1 MSQMSSLEELS
12 QHLQR
17 RGFRAIGNGET
28 REHYCR
34 EFGRWL
40 APQLVFS
47 PALNEAISMSPVTW
61 QQAIEALT
69 ESKED
74 KE

>member
-12 QHLQR
+12 KHLQR

-34 EFGRWL
+34 EFGQWL
-40 APQLVFS
+40 APQLVLS
-47 PALNEAISMSPVTW
+47 PVIDEAMYMSPVTR
-61 QQAIEALT
+61 QQVIESLA
-69 ESKED
+69 EQKE
-74 KE
+74 EAQ

>member
-17 RGFRAIGNGET
+17 RGFRAIGSGET

-34 EFGRWL
+34 EFGQWL

-47 PALNEAISMSPVTW
+47 PALDEAMYMSPVTR
-61 QQAIEALT
+61 QQVIEAVT